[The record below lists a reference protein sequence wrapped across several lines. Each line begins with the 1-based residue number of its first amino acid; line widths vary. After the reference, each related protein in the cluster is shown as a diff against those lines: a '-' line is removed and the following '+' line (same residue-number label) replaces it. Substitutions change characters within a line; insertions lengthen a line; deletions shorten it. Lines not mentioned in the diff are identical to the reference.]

1 MFLFGCHHIDL
12 SRAKQTSIDRN
23 GKKYLMATRE
33 LVLDKDFEAAVT
45 ENQRILE
52 YYSQIT
58 GKNDVA
64 SSNYALSAEV
74 ISELLTRIME
84 DEYREQT
91 LSRIIE
97 STENQI
103 KVITLSREFFEK
115 KAHAL
120 EKKMDDMD
128 RLSGKVTA
136 LEKEKEMLQQQ
147 IDQLKKID
155 LNPDPVRSK
164 QATE

>member
-1 MFLFGCHHIDL
+1 M
-12 SRAKQTSIDRN
+12 T
-23 GKKYLMATRE
+23 TRE
-33 LVLDKDFEAAVT
+33 LVLNKNFEAAAA

-52 YYSQIT
+52 YYSQ
-58 GKNDVA
+58 NSDMNNVV
-64 SSNYALSAEV
+64 SLNYVQNAEI

-97 STENQI
+97 STEEQI
-103 KVITLSREFFEK
+103 KTLALSSEFFEK

-120 EKKMDDMD
+120 GKNMDDMN
-128 RLSGKVTA
+128 RLFGKIKA

-147 IDQLKKID
+147 IDQLKEID
-155 LNPDPVRSK
+155 LNPDPGSK
-164 QATE
+164 QAAE